1 MIWFLVGFVFGGVVG
16 FFVGFFKGYDH
27 LSNAIKENYNNKE
40 KLKSIIDLILK

>member
-1 MIWFLVGFVFGGVVG
+1 MTCFFVGLFVGGVAG
-16 FFVGFFKGYDH
+16 YFVGFFKGYDH